1 MADVASETTRR
12 FELWK
17 TLSKERLDN
26 LEPAR
31 LRELGIYGGAQG
43 IWVDK
48 ARTACS
54 EIGADGATVAI
65 FHTGR
70 HYADDLA
77 DDGMIYHYPTT
88 SRPAARDAAE
98 VQATKNAMIH
108 RIPIFVILPGA
119 ESRIKALFEIGLGM

>member
-43 IWVDK
+43 IWVD
-48 ARTACS
+48 
-54 EIGADGATVAI
+54 
-65 FHTGR
+65 
-70 HYADDLA
+70 
-77 DDGMIYHYPTT
+77 
-88 SRPAARDAAE
+88 
-98 VQATKNAMIH
+98 
-108 RIPIFVILPGA
+108 
-119 ESRIKALFEIGLGM
+119 